1 VARAS
6 LSHGTSIQE
15 PATKTSLDLPQITS
29 LLRQGPGRID
39 TWKVTGHEHR
49 DDIDDL
55 VVRQVLALVQETQQ
69 LGDRM
74 LLPEYKVHLYR
85 AIY

>member
-1 VARAS
+1 MERS
-6 LSHGTSIQE
+6 L
-15 PATKTSLDLPQITS
+15 
-29 LLRQGPGRID
+29 
-39 TWKVTGHEHR
+39 VMN
-49 DDIDDL
+49 IDDL

-85 AIY
+85 AIC